1 VGKGVV
7 KMKLLLVDD
16 EPGVQMM
23 VARRLRSEGYVV
35 VTAADGETALEL
47 AESEHPD
54 AILLDIMLPK
64 MDGNAVASKLLEK
77 ATTRNIP
84 VIFMTCLVN
93 NGEAKAMGY
102 MSGGNH
108 IMGKPIDSVDL
119 LRLVHEVCTSRA
131 A

>member
-1 VGKGVV
+1 VIE
-7 KMKLLLVDD
+7 MKILLVDD
-16 EPGVQMM
+16 EPAVRMM
-23 VARRLRSEGYVV
+23 VARRLQSEGYKV
-35 VTAADGETALEL
+35 VTAEDGERALAM

-54 AILLDIMLPK
+54 VILLDIMLPK
-64 MDGNAVASKLLEK
+64 MDGNGVAAVLHEQAS
-77 ATTRNIP
+77 TRDIP

-93 NGEAKAMGY
+93 NGEARGMGY

-119 LRLVHEVCTSRA
+119 LRLIREVGERKA